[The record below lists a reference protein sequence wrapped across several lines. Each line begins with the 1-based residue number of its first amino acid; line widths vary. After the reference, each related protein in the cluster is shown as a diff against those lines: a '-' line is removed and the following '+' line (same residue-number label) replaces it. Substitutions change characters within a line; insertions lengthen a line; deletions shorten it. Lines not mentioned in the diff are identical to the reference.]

1 MQSRQDDQL
10 SVEHQLEEF
19 HNAVMQ
25 SWSAAAGF
33 LGMFPGM
40 AEELQRMLPEMAQD
54 FQDMSG
60 RTGELD

>member
-19 HNAVMQ
+19 QNAAMR
-25 SWSAAAGF
+25 SAAAGF

-40 AEELQRMLPEMAQD
+40 TEELQRMFPEVAQD
-54 FQDMSG
+54 FQDMFG
-60 RTGELD
+60 RTGELE